1 VITCHNGPY
10 LTEIREEY
18 AWLDP
23 AASIAIQT
31 GGQEVE
37 WWTYAGSQVNAT
49 LARQLSQMTRHDVQF
64 DSFTLTFHQTLK
76 LQDVEVAIKAVC
88 QRDPGEMY
96 PSIEEQAIDGL
107 KFSECLPRELAIE
120 MLEHRL
126 QDSESTRKLFQQPVR
141 FVTQQ

>member
-1 VITCHNGPY
+1 
-10 LTEIREEY
+10 
-18 AWLDP
+18 
-23 AASIAIQT
+23 
-31 GGQEVE
+31 
-37 WWTYAGSQVNAT
+37 
-49 LARQLSQMTRHDVQF
+49 
-64 DSFTLTFHQTLK
+64 
-76 LQDVEVAIKAVC
+76 
-88 QRDPGEMY
+88 MY